1 MEEALACK
9 AGLADFKTTNLASLQ
24 TDLVAFSSE
33 LDEQTEVS
41 TQNVVA
47 EIDEMKESYDTAA
60 EVDALEDFIYD
71 IADIRP
77 NPNGYGRSHADGV

>member
-41 TQNVVA
+41 TQNLVA
-47 EIDEMKESYDTAA
+47 
-60 EVDALEDFIYD
+60 
-71 IADIRP
+71 
-77 NPNGYGRSHADGV
+77 